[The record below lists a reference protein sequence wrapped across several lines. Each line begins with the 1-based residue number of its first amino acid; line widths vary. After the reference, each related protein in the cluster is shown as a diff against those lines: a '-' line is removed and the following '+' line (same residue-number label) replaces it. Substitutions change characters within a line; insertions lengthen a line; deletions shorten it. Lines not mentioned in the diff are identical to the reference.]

1 MAGISKH
8 GVTLLQLCVIF
19 LTFFHN
25 FGYAQSLDAPE
36 RVNAN
41 EEFTISFELEG
52 EDISKN
58 ASTFSFEFF
67 TTPRIEIKQGP
78 T

>member
-58 ASTFSFEFF
+58 ASTFLSSFYNS
-67 TTPRIEIKQGP
+67 TN
-78 T
+78 